1 MKYFYK
7 SAAFVFALLFIS
19 ACTQQNKK
27 SEAHKSL
34 SQRQDY
40 FLSRSGDLSV
50 QSVAKYHQAMQQIRQ
65 NADVKAGSFQ
75 FPWRFEGPLNVNGR
89 VNVLCIH
96 PTNHKIW
103 LVGES
108 TGGIFKTIDG
118 GQSYYSVFDSF
129 DHLSISEIVYHP
141 KNHNIVFAGTGDE
154 NISGYPFSGDG
165 VYKSSDGGET
175 WQPFGLQDKGIIST
189 ICIHPTQPDTM
200 YVASMGVPFVV
211 DSLRG
216 VYRTYDGGTSWQQV
230 LLPDTTAGVIDLMLD
245 YNNPQIIYAVGWN
258 RVRTNS
264 VSMANGPQSKLY
276 VSYNGGDSWQVS
288 NIVNSSNNNSRIGIS
303 QTKTTNNRLYAT
315 VTSNSYSLGGV
326 YYSDDSAQSWQS
338 INTQNIANIYSG
350 FGWYFGQIRVNPFNS
365 NKIYIPGMSM
375 SYFQTNTN
383 TWTDIPSN
391 HPDHHDIDFLSEDS
405 LIASTDGGLFIS
417 SDGGQTWGDIDNI
430 PSTQFYRVAF
440 NPNAAGEYWGGL
452 QDNGTVKGGATNVN
466 NWNYMNG
473 GDGFQPVFDRVD
485 PDIVYAESQNGA
497 LYYLMYGNWG
507 QDFTT
512 GISSS
517 DRRSWDMP
525 YLNDKNNNFYTGTYR
540 VYKNTSAP
548 FGSWTAVSPDLTD
561 GLAGRHHVITALGV
575 SEINT
580 NFVYSGTSDGHIWR
594 SINAGSNWTE
604 ISNTLPKIYVTSVE
618 ASPNI
623 ADNVYVGQSGYR
635 DNSNIAHIHKS
646 TDKGNSWT
654 SISGDLPNMSV
665 NAIAILPYRHDSIIF
680 VATDGG
686 IYGTVNAGTN
696 WNRVGDNMPIIPVFD
711 LVYDSLQRRLVAGT
725 YARGMYSIAVDT
737 LIPGLSTG
745 INSPTTA
752 NEFLIYPNPA
762 NDYFYI
768 EGNSIKSAQIEIIN
782 SVGKLVLTQQFLPSQ
797 KYRINIKDLK
807 VGTYFVRIEIE
818 GSSVSKKIIKL

>member
-1 MKYFYK
+1 MKYIYK
-7 SAAFVFALLFIS
+7 SAAIVFALLFIS
-19 ACTQQNKK
+19 ACTQQDKK
-27 SEAHKSL
+27 SEAHKTL

-65 NADVKAGSFQ
+65 NVDVKAGSFL

-89 VNVLCIH
+89 VNVLTIH
-96 PTNHKIW
+96 PTNHKVW

-108 TGGIFKTIDG
+108 TGGIFKTKDR

-165 VYKSSDGGET
+165 VYKSTDGGET

-200 YVASMGVPFVV
+200 YVAAMGVPFVA

-216 VYRTYDGGTSWQQV
+216 VYRTYDGGASWQQV
-230 LLPDTTAGVIDLMLD
+230 LLPDTTAGAIDLMLD

-264 VSMANGPQSKLY
+264 ISMANGPQSKLY
-276 VSYNGGDSWQVS
+276 VSYNGGDSWQIS
-288 NIVNSSNNNSRIGIS
+288 NIMNSSNNNSRIGIS

-383 TWTDIPSN
+383 TWIDISSN
-391 HPDHHDIDFLSEDS
+391 HPDHHDLDFLSEDS

-440 NPNAAGEYWGGL
+440 NPNSAGEYWGGL
-452 QDNGTVKGGATNVN
+452 QDNGTVAGGASGLNAWQN
-466 NWNYMNG
+466 KSG

-485 PDIVYAESQNGA
+485 PDIVYTESQNGA

-525 YLNDKNNNFYTGTYR
+525 YINDKNNNFYTGTYR
-540 VYKNTSAP
+540 MYKNTSAP
-548 FGSWTAVSPDLTD
+548 YGTWSAISPDLTD
-561 GLAGRHHVITALGV
+561 GGSGRNHVITAMGV
-575 SEINT
+575 SEINS
-580 NFVYSGTSDGHIWR
+580 NFVYSGTADGNVWR
-594 SINAGSNWTE
+594 STDAGANWTE
-604 ISNTLPKIYVTSVE
+604 ITNTLADVFITSVE
-618 ASPNI
+618 ASPSF
-623 ADNVYVGQSGYR
+623 ADYVYVAQSGYR

-696 WNRVGDNMPIIPVFD
+696 WNRVGNNMPIIPVFD

-725 YARGMYSIAVDT
+725 YARGMYSISVDT
-737 LIPGLSTG
+737 IIPGLWNS
-745 INSPTTA
+745 INNPS
-752 NEFLIYPNPA
+752 NENNLSIYPNPTK
-762 NDYFYI
+762 DYLFI
-768 EGNSIKSAQIEIIN
+768 ETSSLQNAQIEIFN
-782 SVGKLVLTQQFLPSQ
+782 ATGKQISKQQFSQ
-797 KYRINIKDLK
+797 SNKYRVNLQELK
-807 VGTYFVRIEIE
+807 TGIYFIRIYID
-818 GSSVSKKIIKL
+818 SQYLMKKIIKL